1 MSDTTIQITVSGDN
15 AAETLEAIATQL
27 PESAEIVTDQV
38 SAPTLEDHFIAAAQA
53 SGDLPQ
59 QVSDWF
65 AGFAASSGMS
75 FMMALLLC
83 GVIFAIAYGIERVL
97 ALTVLSRTSAASVPA
112 EPGIARTGAGLRFGL
127 TMILRL
133 CVFFA
138 LVRVGFWLA
147 FPPSSEAQEMGVSL
161 LRVLMLVRAWYGI
174 IETLAAP
181 NAPARRASGL
191 SDADAAHVS
200 RATLVML
207 IVLFFVSIPREFVVS
222 VVDAG
227 QSGVVFAIFMR
238 LLSGLAIS
246 LFFIAIRKPVGALIR
261 LGFASNPDEPGN
273 VVRVFALF
281 WPVVYILLQVLQ
293 IAAEA
298 RGYLTGTFGG
308 QASALQRSFGAI
320 VLAPFFVAGIN
331 EWGRHLAQNA
341 VGSMRGRLK
350 GLFSL
355 IEGAVVVGT
364 GIFILYA
371 WDIDP
376 FATDLTGA
384 KRILPGLVSAAII
397 LVIGISLWRTIN
409 AFLDAADDGRG
420 GDRADGADELP
431 DGEGGVGGSRIET
444 VLPVLRAVLAALI
457 GTVTVL
463 LVLSALGVEIAPLLA
478 GAGILGLAIGFGAQK
493 VVEDVISGVLYLV
506 EDAFRKGEYIET
518 AQGKGIV
525 EAIMLRSVRLRH
537 HRGPI
542 FTIPFSAMGTIQNH
556 SRDWVTVK
564 MSFEVSADADL
575 EKVRKLVK
583 KVGAK
588 LLDDPEL
595 EGQFLAPLKSQGPVD
610 WVGSNY
616 KIGVKFTTEPGK
628 QFLIRRKALNAI
640 QQIFQENN
648 IAMAAPRVIV
658 DTKEDIAAAAAKLAQ
673 DAKTPPGGV
682 PA

>member
-1 MSDTTIQITVSGDN
+1 MSETTIQITVSGDN
-15 AAETLEAIATQL
+15 AAETLDAITTQL
-27 PESAEIVTDQV
+27 PETAEIVTDQV
-38 SAPTLEDHFIAAAQA
+38 AAPTLEDRFTAAAQA
-53 SGDLPQ
+53 SVDLPQ

-65 AGFAASSGMS
+65 AGFASSSGMS
-75 FMMALLLC
+75 LFVAVLLC
-83 GVIFAIAYGIERVL
+83 LVIFALAYGLERGL
-97 ALTVLSRTSAASVPA
+97 ATTVLPKSKTTNGDTL
-112 EPGIARTGAGLRFGL
+112 PGIARTGAGLRFGL
-127 TMILRL
+127 TMVLRL

-138 LVRVGFWLA
+138 FVRIGFWLA
-147 FPPSSEAQEMGVSL
+147 FPPGSEAQALGVSL
-161 LRVLMLVRAWYGI
+161 LRVLMLIRAWHGI
-174 IETLAAP
+174 IETLVAP
-181 NAPARRASGL
+181 NAPWRRATGL
-191 SDADAAHVS
+191 SDSEAAHVS
-200 RATLVML
+200 RATHVML
-207 IVLFFVSIPREFVVS
+207 AALFLVSIPREFVMS

-227 QSGVVFAIFMR
+227 QSGVVFALIMR
-238 LLSGLAIS
+238 LLSGVAIS
-246 LFFIAIRKPVGALIR
+246 LFFIVIRKPVGKLIC
-261 LGFASNPDEPGN
+261 LGFASNPDAPGN
-273 VVRVFALF
+273 IVRIFALF
-281 WPVVYILLQVLQ
+281 WPVVYIFLQVLQ
-293 IAAEA
+293 IAAEG

-331 EWGRHLAQNA
+331 EWGRHLAQKA
-341 VGSMRGRLK
+341 EGSMRGRLK

-355 IEGAVVVGT
+355 IEGAVIVGT

-397 LVIGISLWRTIN
+397 AVIGVSLWRTVS
-409 AFLDAADDGRG
+409 AFLDAADDRPAAAE
-420 GDRADGADELP
+420 DSAEELP

-463 LVLSALGVEIAPLLA
+463 LALSSLGVEIAPLLA

-564 MSFEVSADADL
+564 MSFEVSADENL

-583 KVGAK
+583 KVGAQ
-588 LLDDPEL
+588 LMDDPEL

-640 QQIFQENN
+640 QQAFKEND
-648 IAMAAPRVIV
+648 ISMAAPRVIV
-658 DTKEDIAAAAAKLAQ
+658 DTKEEAEAAAAAKLAQ
-673 DAKTPPGGV
+673 DAQAAAGTP
-682 PA
+682 A